1 MADFPPNLDDG
12 ELWLPSDVLC
22 DDVDDDFLTSEKVA
36 RLMLD
41 DGQVSAMSKSP
52 KSTLPS
58 DSQGSSSGGSSPPAT
73 PTESHTDAAWDLLD
87 AAVTKLKA
95 DEVNWKPPPNLLHR
109 HQQQKDMDYGYS
121 RHTSTWACGNDE
133 GNNLQSLQRIWNS
146 IDAADTPNC
155 SPQQSMRH
163 KPCPVLSGWWQQTR
177 STQGRSIRIPDH
189 AYQPLVPAKGGAKVG
204 GSGMQAI
211 FLEPNG
217 SGRESGGT
225 GVFLPRRIGNSNSVE
240 SKKKKK
246 SGCSTVL
253 LPYRVVQ
260 ALNLNI
266 EYLNSRPTV
275 RDLYV
280 WKNGANHGRK
290 QTNDNKSFTRDNLS
304 GQQKKTFHS
313 EDSIIQEPSPEIGLP
328 QDWTY

>member
-1 MADFPPNLDDG
+1 MSDFPPNLDDG

-22 DDVDDDFLTSEKVA
+22 DNVDDDFLTTESVA

-41 DGQVSAMSKSP
+41 DGQISAMSKSP

-58 DSQGSSSGGSSPPAT
+58 DSQGSSSGGSSSPAT
-73 PTESHTDAAWDLLD
+73 PTGSHRDAAWDLLD
-87 AAVTKLKA
+87 AAVMKLKA

-109 HQQQKDMDYGYS
+109 HHQQQQKDMDYGYS
-121 RHTSTWACGNDE
+121 GRPSTWASGNDE
-133 GNNLQSLQRIWNS
+133 GNNFQSLQRIWNP
-146 IDAADTPNC
+146 IDGAATPNV
-155 SPQQSMRH
+155 SPQQSMQH

-177 STQGRSIRIPDH
+177 PTQGRSIRIADH
-189 AYQPLVPAKGGAKVG
+189 AYPPSVPAKGGG
-204 GSGMQAI
+204 LGMQAI
-211 FLEPNG
+211 FLDSNG
-217 SGRESGGT
+217 LGRESGGT
-225 GVFLPRRIGNSNSVE
+225 GVFLPRRIGNGNSVD

-246 SGCSTVL
+246 SACSTVL

-280 WKNGANHGRK
+280 WKHSANNGRK
-290 QTNDNKSFTRDNLS
+290 QTNDNKPFTRDSLS
-304 GQQKKTFHS
+304 GQQKKTFNS
-313 EDSIIQEPSPEIGLP
+313 DDSNIQPPSPEISLP